1 MRKFTYLGRVDDAG
15 KLEINRERFVKE
27 LVEYANKEIVLTIE
41 KKTNGRTARQN
52 RYLFGVVYPLLLH
65 GLIDLGYDLNDG
77 DIELVHEFAKHRF
90 LGKVKIGKKNIETP
104 DGEVITL
111 PPSTTRLTTEQF
123 SQYWERI
130 AQFAAE
136 YLSVTVPPPQ
146 NEADF
151 PDEPR

>member
-52 RYLFGVVYPLLLH
+52 RYLFGVVYPLLLQ
-65 GLIDLGYDLNDG
+65 GLIGVGYDLVST
-77 DIELVHEFAKHRF
+77 DIELAHEFAKQRF
-90 LGKVKIGKKNIETP
+90 LDKVKIGKKNIETP
-104 DGEVITL
+104 EGEIITL

-123 SQYWERI
+123 TQYWERI

-136 YLSVTVPPPQ
+136 YLSVTIPPPQ
-146 NEADF
+146 NESDF